1 MSNEQNFDA
10 IIIGAG
16 VIGNAVAF
24 ELSKQGLKTL
34 NIDRNH
40 VSGYAL
46 LRLPVQLLE
55 YITRRLM
62 AVLLLM
68 RVITFGKI
76 GWHI

>member
-34 NIDRNH
+34 NIDRNQ
-40 VSGYAL
+40 VMAL

>member
-34 NIDRNH
+34 NIDRNQ
-40 VSGYAL
+40 VMAL

-68 RVITFGKI
+68 RVTTFGKI